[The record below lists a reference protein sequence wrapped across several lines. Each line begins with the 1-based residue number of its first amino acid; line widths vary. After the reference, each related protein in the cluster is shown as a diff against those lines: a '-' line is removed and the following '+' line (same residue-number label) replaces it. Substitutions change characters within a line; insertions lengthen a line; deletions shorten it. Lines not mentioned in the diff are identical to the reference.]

1 MRKNTPKE
9 AFEEQ
14 IHREGAIR
22 HKSTGKELLRH
33 KSTGKGAAEEQVHR
47 EGAAEEK
54 LHREEEL

>member
-33 KSTGKGAAEEQVHR
+33 KSTGKGAIRHKKA
-47 EGAAEEK
+47 AAETGPK
-54 LHREEEL
+54 